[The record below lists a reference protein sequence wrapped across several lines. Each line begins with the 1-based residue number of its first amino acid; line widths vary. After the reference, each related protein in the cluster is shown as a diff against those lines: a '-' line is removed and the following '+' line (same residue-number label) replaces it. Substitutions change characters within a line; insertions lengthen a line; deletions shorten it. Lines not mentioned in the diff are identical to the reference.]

1 MPKTLDTDYLI
12 IGAGAMGMA
21 FADELITQSK
31 DARIILVD
39 RRAQPGG
46 HWVNAYPF
54 VTLHQPAIYYGV
66 NSEKLATDLHDLASG
81 SRIVAYYQKVMDKL
95 CATGRVR
102 FLSECDSTG
111 QGHVQS
117 LTDPEVSYQITVH
130 QKTVDAT
137 YSRVE
142 VPSTHPPQYK
152 VADEVSL
159 VPINGLADLKQT
171 WSRFVII
178 GAGKTGMDA
187 LLYLLE
193 QGVAPER
200 LTWIISNDVW
210 FIPRENA
217 YPEVQATQMRA
228 QLPFLVK
235 CRDTATLYAHFE
247 ALGWI
252 TRLNPEIE
260 PTRFRCATVSK
271 PEIAA
276 LKALPNKVR
285 LGRVQRIEP
294 TEIVLDSGTIPT
306 GPDVLH
312 VDCTACG
319 LVARPPRPI
328 FAGETITLQPV
339 MLCQP
344 TFSAALIA
352 LVEARCA
359 DDAAKN
365 RHCTPVPH
373 PEYPHDLVVRTADS
387 FANTLTWLRPF
398 SWWLS
403 NNRLSVTYH
412 LSLIDKVRF
421 MLLILRWLRRTTD
434 NLKRIHNNEEEANSK
449 ESDSAHD
456 TQ

>member
-1 MPKTLDTDYLI
+1 MPETLDTDYLI

-31 DARIILVD
+31 DARIIMVD

-46 HWVNAYPF
+46 HWLNAYPF
-54 VTLHQPAIYYGV
+54 VTLHQPATFYGV
-66 NSEKLATDLHDLASG
+66 NSEKLATDRHDLASG
-81 SRIVAYYQKVMDKL
+81 SRIVTYYKTVMDKL

-102 FLSECDSTG
+102 FLSECDYTG
-111 QGHVQS
+111 QGHIQS
-117 LTDPEVSYQITVH
+117 LTDPEVSYQVTVR

-137 YSRVE
+137 YSRVT
-142 VPSTHPPQYK
+142 VPSTHPPQYA
-152 VADEVSL
+152 VADGVSL

-210 FIPRENA
+210 LIPRESA
-217 YPEVQATQMRA
+217 YPEVQTTQMRA
-228 QLPFLVK
+228 QLPFLAK
-235 CRDTATLYAHFE
+235 CRDTAALYAHFE
-247 ALGWI
+247 AHGWV
-252 TRLNPEIE
+252 TRLSPQIE
-260 PTRFRCATVSK
+260 PTRFRCATVST

-276 LKALPNKVR
+276 LKALPNTVR
-285 LGRVQRIEP
+285 MGRVQRIES

-319 LVARPPRPI
+319 LAARPPRP
-328 FAGETITLQPV
+328 
-339 MLCQP
+339 
-344 TFSAALIA
+344 
-352 LVEARCA
+352 
-359 DDAAKN
+359 
-365 RHCTPVPH
+365 TPVPH
-373 PEYPHDLVVRTADS
+373 PEVPHDIVGTTATS

-403 NNRLSVTYH
+403 SNRLSVTYH
-412 LSLIDKVRF
+412 LSLVDKVRF
-421 MLLILRWLRRTTD
+421 MLLILRWLRRTTE
-434 NLKRIHNNEEEANSK
+434 NLQRIQLEIEQRPSEEAP
-449 ESDSAHD
+449 
-456 TQ
+456 